1 MHPGQNNQGTFHNES
16 SGSCHSDNGMMT
28 GSTPPGVAGP
38 HLGPVGTG
46 VGAGTGSPPASAA
59 QGHQTEHPTIH
70 SVQPNNNDRSDVPL
84 NNQSLQP
91 VEPSPEKPVTSA
103 RTPTER
109 KRKRKNASNHNQNA
123 SQTNLGGALASAA
136 GINRN
141 APTAAAATEVDG
153 TGTHPALINSGP
165 ASTASDITLNN
176 KGTKKINDYFK
187 HTPSSPNRTGLNP
200 SGAKSPLPFP
210 PAPGLYPPSPKAQ
223 YVGSPSPVGGLQGVG
238 VGSGGGGS
246 GTGSGSTTP
255 PDYAT
260 LMQPPK
266 LPAVSKC
273 VQTDMCA
280 KDIHSASELEVKET
294 RIDELQRVNEE
305 LTRQLTKTQKEV
317 DDQKSTIQR
326 CLNVAKELLIE
337 KSTIER
343 KEARAKCM
351 QNRLRLGQ
359 FVTKRAGAIFQE
371 NWTDGYAFQE
381 LAKRQEEIAN
391 ERDEIDKR
399 KKMLAKRKPSD
410 SNGPGR
416 KRASKALGDQSSDSG
431 NGSDNNGSTVGPSG
445 ATAGTPAGG
454 PTNAGGNLSGTPMSG
469 SSGTVNGSTDE
480 TLFTKP
486 PPRDG
491 MTMQEYYEAE
501 EILRLRHNTLKKEDA
516 EMQLEM
522 EKLERARNLH
532 IRELKR
538 IHNEDQSRYVS
549 KDIMRNIGNFKPFFD
564 NLPYFYVSNNIMCSL
579 F

>member
-1 MHPGQNNQGTFHNES
+1 
-16 SGSCHSDNGMMT
+16 MT
-28 GSTPPGVAGP
+28 SAGAVAGP
-38 HLGPVGTG
+38 HVGSG
-46 VGAGTGSPPASAA
+46 GAGTVVRAGSPPSSAIH
-59 QGHQTEHPTIH
+59 GHQNAHHSTIR
-70 SVQPNNNDRSDVPL
+70 SVQQNSNDRPDIAM
-84 NNQSLQP
+84 NNHALHQ

-109 KRKRKNASNHNQNA
+109 KRKRKNTNNHNSNA
-123 SQTNLGGALASAA
+123 SQTNLGGALASVA
-136 GINRN
+136 GLNRN
-141 APTAAAATEVDG
+141 PGSTPEVDS
-153 TGTHPALINSGP
+153 TGTHTALLNSGP
-165 ASTASDITLNN
+165 ANAACDITLNN

-223 YVGSPSPVGGLQGVG
+223 YVGSPSPAGGIQGVS
-238 VGSGGGGS
+238 VGPSSGGS
-246 GTGSGSTTP
+246 GPGSGSTTP

-266 LPAVSKC
+266 LPAVSKSM
-273 VQTDMCA
+273 QTDLCA
-280 KDIHSASELEVKET
+280 KDIVNLEASSATELEAKET

-317 DDQKSTIQR
+317 DDQKTTIQK
-326 CLNVAKELLIE
+326 CLHVAKELLIE

-343 KEARAKCM
+343 KDARAKCM

-416 KRASKALGDQSSDSG
+416 KRASKAQGDPSSDSG
-431 NGSDNNGSTVGPSG
+431 NGSDGAGSATGTSCPSG
-445 ATAGTPAGG
+445 TSVANSAGG
-454 PTNAGGNLSGTPMSG
+454 PSNAGGNLSTTPMSG

-522 EKLERARNLH
+522 EKLERSRNLH

-538 IHNEDQSRYVS
+538 IHNEDQSRYVDLCNS
-549 KDIMRNIGNFKPFFD
+549 M
-564 NLPYFYVSNNIMCSL
+564 Y
-579 F
+579 

>member
-1 MHPGQNNQGTFHNES
+1 MAGAIASPGTRG
-16 SGSCHSDNGMMT
+16 
-28 GSTPPGVAGP
+28 GP
-38 HLGPVGTG
+38 SIGTG
-46 VGAGTGSPPASAA
+46 ATGTGAGSPPVSSVPGNQANAHHS
-59 QGHQTEHPTIH
+59 IH
-70 SVQPNNNDRSDVPL
+70 SAQPNNDRSEINI
-84 NNQSLQP
+84 NNQSVQQID
-91 VEPSPEKPVTSA
+91 PSPEKPVTTA

-109 KRKRKNASNHNQNA
+109 KRKRKNANTHNPNA
-123 SQTNLGGALASAA
+123 TQTNLGGALANAA
-136 GINRN
+136 VINRN
-141 APTAAAATEVDG
+141 TVGPGTEVDG
-153 TGTHPALINSGP
+153 STAHSIMINSGP
-165 ASTASDITLNN
+165 ISTSSDITLNN
-176 KGTKKINDYFK
+176 KGAKKINDYFK
-187 HTPSSPNRTGLNP
+187 HTPSSPSRTGLNP
-200 SGAKSPLPFP
+200 GGAKSPLPFP

-238 VGSGGGGS
+238 VGSGSGGS
-246 GTGSGSTTP
+246 GPGSGSTTP

-266 LPAVSKC
+266 LPAVSKS

-280 KDIHSASELEVKET
+280 KDITGLEALSTNEIEAKDG
-294 RIDELQRVNEE
+294 RIDELQRMNEE
-305 LTRQLTKTQKEV
+305 LTRQLSKAQKEV
-317 DDQKSTIQR
+317 DDQKSTIQK
-326 CLNVAKELLIE
+326 CLNVAKELLVE

-410 SNGPGR
+410 TNGPGR
-416 KRASKALGDQSSDSG
+416 KRASKTQGDQSSDSG
-431 NGSDNNGSTVGPSG
+431 NGSDGTSSTTNLSGTGSGNAGG
-445 ATAGTPAGG
+445 ATGG
-454 PTNAGGNLSGTPMSG
+454 AANASGNLSGTPMSG

-538 IHNEDQSRYVS
+538 IHNEDQSR
-549 KDIMRNIGNFKPFFD
+549 
-564 NLPYFYVSNNIMCSL
+564 
-579 F
+579 

>member
-1 MHPGQNNQGTFHNES
+1 MHNSQNNQATFHNES
-16 SGSCHSDNGMMT
+16 SGSCHSDNGMMAASITAAT
-28 GSTPPGVAGP
+28 GLPGPLPSTGGN
-38 HLGPVGTG
+38 
-46 VGAGTGSPPASAA
+46 GSPPAPSV
-59 QGHQTEHPTIH
+59 QGHQPTHHQAIH
-70 SVQPNNNDRSDVPL
+70 SAQVNNNERSEIPS
-84 NNQSLQP
+84 NNQSHQP
-91 VEPSPEKPVTSA
+91 NDPSPEKPVTSA

-109 KRKRKNASNHNQNA
+109 KRKRKNANNHNQNA
-123 SQTNLGGALASAA
+123 SQANLVALSNSANLNRNVSGIPDVDVGGAH
-136 GINRN
+136 
-141 APTAAAATEVDG
+141 PTT
-153 TGTHPALINSGP
+153 LNSCPGNVQ
-165 ASTASDITLNN
+165 SDMALNN

-187 HTPSSPNRTGLNP
+187 HTPSSPNRPGLNP

-223 YVGSPSPVGGLQGVG
+223 YVGSPSPVGGLQGAVVG
-238 VGSGGGGS
+238 PGNSGP
-246 GTGSGSTTP
+246 GSGSGNSTP

-266 LPAVSKC
+266 LPAVNKC
-273 VQTDMCA
+273 LQTDMCTQDIVKLESHNTNELEA
-280 KDIHSASELEVKET
+280 KDS
-294 RIDELQRVNEE
+294 RIDELQRMNEE
-305 LTRQLTKTQKEV
+305 LTRQLTKAQKEV
-317 DDQKSTIQR
+317 EDQKSTIQR
-326 CLNVAKELLIE
+326 CLNVVKELLIE

-416 KRASKALGDQSSDSG
+416 KRASKVQGDLSSDSG
-431 NGSDNNGSTVGPSG
+431 NGSDNTNSSAGQGGNSGGPS
-445 ATAGTPAGG
+445 AGG
-454 PTNAGGNLSGTPMSG
+454 PASAGGNLSGAPMSSTG
-469 SSGTVNGSTDE
+469 GTVNGSTDE

-538 IHNEDQSRYVS
+538 IHNEDQSRY
-549 KDIMRNIGNFKPFFD
+549 I
-564 NLPYFYVSNNIMCSL
+564 C
-579 F
+579 

>member
-1 MHPGQNNQGTFHNES
+1 MAGTLVSTGVTGQNVPSETAHGG
-16 SGSCHSDNGMMT
+16 GS
-28 GSTPPGVAGP
+28 
-38 HLGPVGTG
+38 
-46 VGAGTGSPPASAA
+46 GSPPTSTTS
-59 QGHQTEHPTIH
+59 GRPSTHHTTIH
-70 SVQPNNNDRSDVPL
+70 SAQSNNNDRSEIPNSPSVPTL
-84 NNQSLQP
+84 
-91 VEPSPEKPVTSA
+91 EPSPEKPVTSA
-103 RTPTER
+103 RTPTDR
-109 KRKRKNASNHNQNA
+109 KRKRKNANNQNQIA
-123 SQTNLGGALASAA
+123 SQTNLGVALAGTS
-136 GINRN
+136 GVNRGTV
-141 APTAAAATEVDG
+141 PGTEVDASG
-153 TGTHPALINSGP
+153 NHPALINSGNGGV
-165 ASTASDITLNN
+165 STTSDITLNN
-176 KGTKKINDYFK
+176 KGAKKINDYFK
-187 HTPSSPNRTGLNP
+187 HTPSSPSRAGLNP

-223 YVGSPSPVGGLQGVG
+223 YVGSPSPVGGIQGAGVG
-238 VGSGGGGS
+238 PGNGGS
-246 GTGSGSTTP
+246 GSESGSTTP

-266 LPAVSKC
+266 LPAVSKSM
-273 VQTDMCA
+273 QTDMCA
-280 KDIHSASELEVKET
+280 KDIENLEAHSVTELEAKDS

-305 LTRQLTKTQKEV
+305 LTRQLTKAQKEV
-317 DDQKSTIQR
+317 EDQKATILK

-343 KEARAKCM
+343 KDARAKCM

-391 ERDEIDKR
+391 ERDEIDRK
-399 KKMLAKRKPSD
+399 KKMLAKRKPND

-416 KRASKALGDQSSDSG
+416 KRASKAQGDQSSDSG
-431 NGSDNNGSTVGPSG
+431 NGSEPSSSTVGAGSTGGSNVPAVNNNASTTG
-445 ATAGTPAGG
+445 A
-454 PTNAGGNLSGTPMSG
+454 NLSSTPMSG
-469 SSGTVNGSTDE
+469 PSGTVNGSTDE

-538 IHNEDQSRYVS
+538 IHNEDQSR
-549 KDIMRNIGNFKPFFD
+549 
-564 NLPYFYVSNNIMCSL
+564 
-579 F
+579 

>member
-1 MHPGQNNQGTFHNES
+1 MHNSQNNQATFHNES
-16 SGSCHSDNGMMT
+16 SGSCHSDNGMMAASITAAT
-28 GSTPPGVAGP
+28 GIPGPLPSTGGN
-38 HLGPVGTG
+38 
-46 VGAGTGSPPASAA
+46 GSPPAPSV
-59 QGHQTEHPTIH
+59 QGHQPTHHQAIH
-70 SVQPNNNDRSDVPL
+70 SAQVNNNERSEIPS
-84 NNQSLQP
+84 NNQSHQP
-91 VEPSPEKPVTSA
+91 NDPSPEKPVTSA

-109 KRKRKNASNHNQNA
+109 KRKRKNANNHNQNA
-123 SQTNLGGALASAA
+123 SQANLVALSNSANLNRNVSGIPDVDVGGAHSTTL
-136 GINRN
+136 
-141 APTAAAATEVDG
+141 
-153 TGTHPALINSGP
+153 NSCPGNVQ
-165 ASTASDITLNN
+165 SDMALNN

-187 HTPSSPNRTGLNP
+187 HTPSSPNRPGLNP

-223 YVGSPSPVGGLQGVG
+223 YVGSPSPVGGLQGAVVG
-238 VGSGGGGS
+238 HGNSGP
-246 GTGSGSTTP
+246 GSGSGNSTP

-266 LPAVSKC
+266 LPAVNKC
-273 VQTDMCA
+273 LQTDMCTQDIVKLESHNTNELEA
-280 KDIHSASELEVKET
+280 KDS
-294 RIDELQRVNEE
+294 RIDELQRMNEE
-305 LTRQLTKTQKEV
+305 LTRQLSKAQKEV
-317 DDQKSTIQR
+317 EDQKSTIQR
-326 CLNVAKELLIE
+326 CLNVVKELLIE

-416 KRASKALGDQSSDSG
+416 KRASKVQGDLSSDSG
-431 NGSDNNGSTVGPSG
+431 NGSDNTSSSAGPGGSSG
-445 ATAGTPAGG
+445 GASAGG
-454 PTNAGGNLSGTPMSG
+454 PANAGGNLSGAPMSSTG
-469 SSGTVNGSTDE
+469 GTVNGSTDE

-538 IHNEDQSRYVS
+538 IHNEDQSRYV
-549 KDIMRNIGNFKPFFD
+549 
-564 NLPYFYVSNNIMCSL
+564 CE
-579 F
+579 

>member
-1 MHPGQNNQGTFHNES
+1 MMAASITAATGI
-16 SGSCHSDNGMMT
+16 SGPLPST
-28 GSTPPGVAGP
+28 GGN
-38 HLGPVGTG
+38 
-46 VGAGTGSPPASAA
+46 GSPPAPSV
-59 QGHQTEHPTIH
+59 QGHQPTHHQAIH
-70 SVQPNNNDRSDVPL
+70 SAQVNNNERSEIPS
-84 NNQSLQP
+84 NNQSHQP
-91 VEPSPEKPVTSA
+91 NDPSPEKPVTSA

-109 KRKRKNASNHNQNA
+109 KRKRKNANNHNQNA
-123 SQTNLGGALASAA
+123 SQANLVALSNSANLNRNVSGIPDVDVGGAH
-136 GINRN
+136 
-141 APTAAAATEVDG
+141 PTT
-153 TGTHPALINSGP
+153 LNSCPGNVQ
-165 ASTASDITLNN
+165 SDMALNN

-187 HTPSSPNRTGLNP
+187 HTPSSPNRPGLNP

-223 YVGSPSPVGGLQGVG
+223 YVGSPSPVGGLQGAVVG
-238 VGSGGGGS
+238 PGNSGP
-246 GTGSGSTTP
+246 GSGSGNSTP

-266 LPAVSKC
+266 LPAVNKC
-273 VQTDMCA
+273 LQTDMCTQDIVKLESHNTNELEA
-280 KDIHSASELEVKET
+280 KDS
-294 RIDELQRVNEE
+294 RIDELQRMNEE
-305 LTRQLTKTQKEV
+305 LTRQLTKAQKEV
-317 DDQKSTIQR
+317 EDQKSTIQR
-326 CLNVAKELLIE
+326 CLNVVKELLIE

-416 KRASKALGDQSSDSG
+416 KRASKVQGDLSSDSG
-431 NGSDNNGSTVGPSG
+431 NGSDNTSSSTGPGGSSG
-445 ATAGTPAGG
+445 GASAGG
-454 PTNAGGNLSGTPMSG
+454 PANAGGNLSGAPMSSTG
-469 SSGTVNGSTDE
+469 GTVNGSTDE

-538 IHNEDQSRYVS
+538 IHNEDQSRY
-549 KDIMRNIGNFKPFFD
+549 I
-564 NLPYFYVSNNIMCSL
+564 C
-579 F
+579 

>member
-1 MHPGQNNQGTFHNES
+1 
-16 SGSCHSDNGMMT
+16 MMT
-28 GSTPPGVAGP
+28 GSTPPGRGVAGP
-38 HLGPVGTG
+38 PLGPLATG
-46 VGAGTGSPPASAA
+46 LGAGTGSPPTSAV
-59 QGHQTEHPTIH
+59 QGHQTAHPTIH
-70 SVQPNNNDRSDVPL
+70 SVQPNNNDRSEVPL
-84 NNQSLQP
+84 NNQYLQP

-123 SQTNLGGALASAA
+123 SQTNLGGALASVA
-136 GINRN
+136 GIIRN
-141 APTAAAATEVDG
+141 ASTATVPEVDG
-153 TGTHPALINSGP
+153 TGAHPVLINAGP
-165 ASTASDITLNN
+165 VSTASDITLNN

-238 VGSGGGGS
+238 VGSSGGVS

-266 LPAVSKC
+266 LPAVSKG

-294 RIDELQRVNEE
+294 RIDELQTVNEE

-326 CLNVAKELLIE
+326 CLNVVKELLIE
-337 KSTIER
+337 KSSIER
-343 KEARAKCM
+343 KDARAKCM

-410 SNGPGR
+410 TNGPGR
-416 KRASKALGDQSSDSG
+416 KRASKVLGESSDSG
-431 NGSDNNGSTVGPSG
+431 NGSDNNGSSVVPCGPSG
-445 ATAGTPAGG
+445 STVGTTAGGQ
-454 PTNAGGNLSGTPMSG
+454 TNPSGNLTTTPMSG

-538 IHNEDQSRYVS
+538 IHNEDQSRYQLYVS
-549 KDIMRNIGNFKPFFD
+549 DFLLFAIRSPAPYFNLH
-564 NLPYFYVSNNIMCSL
+564 NLP
-579 F
+579 